1 MVRMKKIFAI
11 FLVFILLLSASC
23 GGKVNPKISKLGITS
38 ADIERIT
45 ITNNKFS
52 GKYTIIDKQSINR
65 FINYIVRSKDST
77 EDSKLT
83 PDFTFDLFDNEKKVA
98 SFKYIAEVD
107 DSSTANLIDTSGSLY
122 HVDSSIEDEFIKRLM
137 KKDSNKNVDD
147 YYESTINRV
156 IEKTDVKPNST
167 IAVDI
172 SKDYLVTKSIT
183 SMEQKKILDSIQK
196 DGIKINNLQESEKYD
211 YLININTKKYNDSS
225 SEAYITVTD
234 SKNVKVVY
242 VFDGTYN
249 DSKWSYAIN
258 YK

>member
-1 MVRMKKIFAI
+1 MVKMKKIYVI
-11 FLVFILLLSASC
+11 FLAFILLFSASC
-23 GGKVNPKISKLGITS
+23 GGKVNPKISKLGLTS

-52 GKYTIIDKQSINR
+52 GKYTIIDKQSISR
-65 FINYIVRSKDST
+65 FINLIERSKDST
-77 EDSKLT
+77 VDSKLA

-107 DSSTANLIDTSGSLY
+107 DSSTANLIDTNGNLY
-122 HVDSSIEDEFIKRLM
+122 YVDSSIEDEFIKRLM

-147 YYESTINRV
+147 YYESTIKRV
-156 IEKTDVKPNST
+156 IDKTNLKTNST
-167 IAVDI
+167 VAVDI

-196 DGIKINNLQESEKYD
+196 DGIKIIDYQEADKYD
-211 YLININTKKYNDSS
+211 YLIKIDTRKYNDSS

-242 VFDGTYN
+242 VFDGTYDN
-249 DSKWSYAIN
+249 SSWSYAIN

>member
-1 MVRMKKIFAI
+1 MIKMKKIYI
-11 FLVFILLLSASC
+11 VFLVFILLLSASC
-23 GGKVNPKISKLGITS
+23 GGKVNPKLSKMGFAS

-65 FINYIVRSKDST
+65 IINLLVRSKDST
-77 EDSKLT
+77 VDSKLT

-107 DSSTANLIDTSGSLY
+107 DADTANLIDTNGSLY

-147 YYESTINRV
+147 YYESTIKRI
-156 IEKTDVKPNST
+156 IEKTSMKPNST
-167 IAVDI
+167 VAVDI

-196 DGIKINNLQESEKYD
+196 DSIKIIDKQESNKYD
-211 YLININTKKYNDSS
+211 YLIKINTKKYNDSS
-225 SEAYITVTD
+225 SEANITVTD
-234 SKNVKVVY
+234 SNNAKVNY
-242 VFDGTYN
+242 VFDGTFN
-249 DSKWSYAIN
+249 NSKWSYAIS